1 METKHPDYYPTY
13 SKPERLADGIMH
25 VLGVVGSI
33 TASVILIVFVQS
45 FGTVDQQFA
54 AWVYGLCMVFAFC
67 ASAAYHFTPIE
78 GLRPTLRRLDHA
90 GIFLKIAGTYTPLV
104 VIIGS
109 GFSYFILGMV
119 WAVAL
124 FGVIWKVIYWSA
136 PDWRST
142 LLYVGLG
149 WASLALAWPLIQNIP
164 VQASILT
171 FFGGLIYTLGVIFYR
186 WNSLRFSV
194 AIWHGFV
201 LVASACFFAAIYISE
216 MI

>member
-1 METKHPDYYPTY
+1 
-13 SKPERLADGIMH
+13 MH
-25 VLGVVGSI
+25 FIGVIGSLCASIVL
-33 TASVILIVFVQS
+33 LIYVHR
-45 FGTVDQQFA
+45 FGQTEQQLA
-54 AWVYGLCMVFAFC
+54 AWVYGLCMLFAFS
-67 ASAAYHFTPIE
+67 ASAAYHFTPYE
-78 GLRPTLRRLDHA
+78 DLRPLLRKFDHA
-90 GIFLKIAGTYTPLV
+90 GIFFKIAGTYTPLV

-124 FGVIWKVIYWSA
+124 FGAGWKVFYWSA

-142 LLYVGLG
+142 LLYIALG

-164 VQASILT
+164 VAASLLVIS
-171 FFGGLIYTLGVIFYR
+171 GGLIYTLGVIFYR
-186 WNSLRFSV
+186 WDDLRFSI

-216 MI
+216 MC